1 MSNQHGIR
9 KYLDVPVVT
18 PVSAILLVIVLAG
31 AVAIGYRLWK
41 GLGAATNLSDNFPWG
56 LWISVDVIT
65 GVALAAGGFTLAA
78 IVYIFQLEKYRPV
91 VRPAILTAL
100 LGYAM
105 VAVGITLDI
114 GRPYRIVWV
123 IFNWNP
129 RSGMFE
135 VSWCVI
141 LYLIVLVM
149 EFVPAVYE
157 RLRFQRMVN
166 IWRYLLIPLV
176 IAGITL
182 SFLHQTS
189 LAALFMIAPNRLN
202 ELWYSPVMH
211 YLFFLSAAGVGLAMV
226 IFEST
231 ISSRVFK
238 VGLEKD
244 VLAGLGKAVAYVLAF
259 YLLIRVV
266 DLLARG
272 ALSSTFDD
280 SLAGT
285 MFIIEMGLGVVLPMV
300 LLFMPRV
307 RDSSGGLFGAAS
319 LVILGVVLNR
329 LNVSLIGMAKAMG
342 GSYFPSWI
350 EILTTLA
357 IIAGGVLAFKLAV
370 TYLPVFHA
378 PETTEAAA
386 A

>member
-105 VAVGITLDI
+105 VAIGITLDI

-129 RSGMFE
+129 RSVMFE

-141 LYLIVLVM
+141 LYLTVLVM

-157 RLRFQRMVN
+157 RLGFQRMVN

-182 SFLHQTS
+182 SFLHQSS
-189 LAALFMIAPNRLN
+189 LGALFMIAPNRLN
-202 ELWYSPVMH
+202 ELWYSPFMH
-211 YLFFLSAAGVGLAMV
+211 YLFFVSAAGVGLAMV

-285 MFIIEMGLGVVLPMV
+285 MFIIEIALGVVLPMV

-378 PETTEAAA
+378 PEKTEAAA